1 MLLHLQINFSCMNCS
16 HNIRRCNDCLV
27 LLVLVLQAETEGD
40 QEATAGGTSEEAA
53 PDKVRH

>member
-1 MLLHLQINFSCMNCS
+1 MKCS
-16 HNIRRCNDCLV
+16 YNIRRCNDCLV

-40 QEATAGGTSEEAA
+40 QEATAGGTSEDAA